1 MLDCKLN
8 FLTIIMNC
16 DLFCTISPDLFY
28 PESGVTIYQSVFF
41 SKEKVRI
48 VRKFIRKGKIG
59 KH

>member
-1 MLDCKLN
+1 MVN
-8 FLTIIMNC
+8 SLTIIMNC

-48 VRKFIRKGKIG
+48 VRKFINKGKNG